1 MYGLKPVPFT
11 RLFSETIENMDLNTR
26 GEPRDG
32 AWFGARAIYFAL
44 ALAVIAIG
52 LALRLIP
59 AGLPVWLVKWGG
71 SVLWAAMVYLLLAA
85 SLPRRGPVVIGTIAG
100 VVAAVVELSRLY
112 HSPGLDA
119 FRLTRAGALLLGRV
133 FSWWHFVAYGAAIGL
148 VAAVDAAILRRK
160 RADSSLD

>member
-1 MYGLKPVPFT
+1 M
-11 RLFSETIENMDLNTR
+11 
-26 GEPRDG
+26 
-32 AWFGARAIYFAL
+32 AL
-44 ALAVIAIG
+44 ALAVIAVG

-59 AGLPVWLVKWGG
+59 VGIPIWVVKWGG

-85 SLPRRGPVVIGTIAG
+85 SLPWRGPLVVATIAG
-100 VVAAVVELSRLY
+100 MVAAVVELSRLY

-148 VAAVDAAILRRK
+148 VAALDIAILRRK
-160 RADSSLD
+160 RAGSGLD